1 MARKRKAGDIATNA
15 RKRYY
20 RAAERY
26 MKQANESS
34 GSTAARYRELARQ
47 NLDDAVKTYSQK
59 TTQAFS
65 KPIQKLADQLG
76 INLQEKRSQLK
87 GKSESKAER
96 QQSELIRKSER
107 KLASATPTIDEM
119 REMEARAI
127 INSPIG
133 KRIIGGTVDIWRDAA
148 TFVGEDGQ
156 YTIDKTRILPALFE
170 YYEVDNLADLIEAI
184 ESEVGETL
192 YSAPDSDEM
201 YETVKLTLQM
211 NAIIG
216 SKFAVS

>member
-26 MKQANESS
+26 LKQANQSS
-34 GSTAARYRELARQ
+34 GASAGRYRELARQ
-47 NLDDAVKTYSQK
+47 KLEDAIGTYAKK

-65 KPIQKLADQLG
+65 KPIQRLADQLG
-76 INLQEKRSQLK
+76 IDLQSKREQLK
-87 GKSESKAER
+87 AKSDSKAEK
-96 QQSELIRKSER
+96 QQTKLIESSER
-107 KLASATPTIDEM
+107 ALAGVEFTVDEM

-133 KRIIGGTVDIWRDAA
+133 KRIVGGTVDIWRDAA
-148 TFVGEDGQ
+148 TVVGEDGQ
-156 YTIDKTRILPALFE
+156 YTIDKTKIFPALFE
-170 YYEVDNLADLIEAI
+170 YYEVDNLADLIDAI

-192 YSAPDSDEM
+192 YSEPDSDEM

-216 SKFAVS
+216 SNSVVQ

>member
-47 NLDDAVKTYSQK
+47 NLYDAVKTYSQK

>member
-1 MARKRKAGDIATNA
+1 MPRKRKAGDIATNA

-26 MKQANESS
+26 LKQANQSS
-34 GSTAARYRELARQ
+34 GASAGRYRELARQ
-47 NLDDAVKTYSQK
+47 KLEDAIGTYAKK

-65 KPIQKLADQLG
+65 KPIQRLAGQLG
-76 INLQEKRSQLK
+76 IDLQSKREQLK
-87 GKSESKAER
+87 AKSDSKAEK
-96 QQSELIRKSER
+96 QQTQLIKNSER
-107 KLASATPTIDEM
+107 SLAGVELTIDEM

-133 KRIIGGTVDIWRDAA
+133 KRIVGGTVDIWRDAA
-148 TFVGEDGQ
+148 TVVGEDGQ
-156 YTIDKTRILPALFE
+156 YTIDKTKIFPALFE

-184 ESEVGETL
+184 ENEVGETL
-192 YSAPDSDEM
+192 YSSPNSDEM

-216 SKFAVS
+216 SKFVVS

>member
-26 MKQANESS
+26 LKQANQSS
-34 GSTAARYRELARQ
+34 GASAGRYRELARQ
-47 NLDDAVKTYSQK
+47 KLEDAIGTYAKK

-65 KPIQKLADQLG
+65 KPIQRLADQLG
-76 INLQEKRSQLK
+76 IDLQSKREQLK
-87 GKSESKAER
+87 AKSDSKAEK
-96 QQSELIRKSER
+96 QQTKLIESSER
-107 KLASATPTIDEM
+107 ALAGVEFTDEEM
-119 REMEARAI
+119 REMQARAI

-148 TFVGEDGQ
+148 TVVGNDGQ
-156 YTIDKTRILPALFE
+156 YSIDKTKILPALFE
-170 YYEVDNLADLIEAI
+170 HYEVDNLADLIEAI
-184 ESEVGETL
+184 ENEVGETL
-192 YSAPDSDEM
+192 YSEPDSDEM

-216 SKFAVS
+216 SNSVVQ

>member
-26 MKQANESS
+26 LKQADETSGAES
-34 GSTAARYRELARQ
+34 ARYRELARQ

-65 KPIQKLADQLG
+65 KPIQNIADRLG
-76 INLQEKRSQLK
+76 IDLQAKRAQLK
-87 GKSESKAER
+87 GTSETRAEKR
-96 QQSELIRKSER
+96 RSELIDKSGR
-107 KLASATPTIDEM
+107 KLASATPTVDEM

-133 KRIIGGTVDIWRDAA
+133 KRIVGGTVDIWRDAA
-148 TFVGEDGQ
+148 TVVGEDGQ
-156 YTIDKTRILPALFE
+156 YTIDKTKIFPALFE
-170 YYEVDNLADLIEAI
+170 YYEVDNLADLIDAI

-211 NAIIG
+211 NAIVG
-216 SKFAVS
+216 SKFVVS

>member
-26 MKQANESS
+26 MKQAEETTGAAS
-34 GSTAARYRELARQ
+34 ARYRELARQ

-59 TTQAFS
+59 TTQGFS
-65 KPIQKLADQLG
+65 KPIRKLADQLG
-76 INLQEKRSQLK
+76 MDLNAKRSQLK
-87 GKSESKAER
+87 GKSEKEAEKQR
-96 QQSELIRKSER
+96 SELIGRSER
-107 KLASATPTIDEM
+107 ALAGVEFTDEET
-119 REMEARAI
+119 REMQARAI

-148 TFVGEDGQ
+148 TVVGKDGQ
-156 YTIDKTRILPALFE
+156 YSIDKTKILPALFE

-184 ESEVGETL
+184 EDEVGETL
-192 YSAPDSDEM
+192 YSSPDSDEM

-216 SKFAVS
+216 SKFVVS

>member
-1 MARKRKAGDIATNA
+1 MARKCKAGDIATNA

-26 MKQANESS
+26 LKQADETSGAES
-34 GSTAARYRELARQ
+34 ARYRELARQ

-65 KPIQKLADQLG
+65 KPIQNIADRLG
-76 INLQEKRSQLK
+76 IDLQAKRSQLK
-87 GKSESKAER
+87 GISETRAEKR
-96 QQSELIRKSER
+96 RSELIDKSGR
-107 KLASATPTIDEM
+107 KLASVTPTVDEM

-148 TFVGEDGQ
+148 TVVGEDGQ
-156 YTIDKTRILPALFE
+156 YSIDKTRILPALFD